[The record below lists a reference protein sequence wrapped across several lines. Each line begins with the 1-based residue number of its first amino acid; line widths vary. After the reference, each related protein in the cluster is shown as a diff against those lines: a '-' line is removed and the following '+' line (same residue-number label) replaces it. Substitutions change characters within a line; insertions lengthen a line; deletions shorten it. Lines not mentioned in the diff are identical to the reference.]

1 MSKELSKNEVAT
13 EDVEVASVEKK
24 AKKPASKK
32 ENVFKR
38 IWKKFVKLCKDTVGE
53 MKKVVWLSKAELGKS
68 TKLVVVTVL
77 AVAAAIAVID
87 TAFSFLING
96 VAGLIG

>member
-1 MSKELSKNEVAT
+1 MSKDLSKNEIVT
-13 EDVEVASVEKK
+13 EDEAVASAEKK
-24 AKKPASKK
+24 AKKPAVKK

-53 MKKVVWLSKAELGKS
+53 MKKVVWLSKSELSKS
-68 TKLVVVTVL
+68 TKLVIVTVV

-87 TAFSFLING
+87 TAFSFLINSF
-96 VAGLIG
+96 AGLIG

>member
-1 MSKELSKNEVAT
+1 MSKDMSKHEV
-13 EDVEVASVEKK
+13 EKEEVVEASVEKK
-24 AKKPASKK
+24 AKKPAAKK

-68 TKLVVVTVL
+68 TKLVVVTVV

-87 TAFSFLING
+87 TAFSFLINTF
-96 VAGLIG
+96 AGLIG

>member
-1 MSKELSKNEVAT
+1 MSKDLSKNEVAT
-13 EDVEVASVEKK
+13 EEAVASTEKK
-24 AKKPASKK
+24 AKKPATKK
-32 ENVFKR
+32 ENIFKR

-68 TKLVVVTVL
+68 TKLVVVTVV

-87 TAFSFLING
+87 TAFSYLINT

>member
-1 MSKELSKNEVAT
+1 MSKDLSKNEVAT
-13 EDVEVASVEKK
+13 EDVEAVAAEKK
-24 AKKPASKK
+24 AKKPAAKK

-68 TKLVVVTVL
+68 TKLVVVTVV

-87 TAFSFLING
+87 TAFSFLINTF
-96 VAGLIG
+96 AGLIG

>member
-1 MSKELSKNEVAT
+1 MSKDLSKNEVAT
-13 EDVEVASVEKK
+13 EDVEVVAAEKK
-24 AKKPASKK
+24 TKKPAAKK

-77 AVAAAIAVID
+77 AVAVAIAVVD
-87 TAFSFLING
+87 TAFSYLINT